1 MTERRGHRKLR
12 LCSNKHYEQ
21 KKYFPKKLLVSIP
34 KTEVSIPTVSVPLH
48 LVQFNV
54 SVPLTMYKK
63 FPAPSLEIMHSR
75 IQQLRILSNG
85 TVVQVLLLLS
95 IFLLY

>member
-12 LCSNKHYEQ
+12 LCSNKRYEQ

-34 KTEVSIPTVSVPLH
+34 RTEVAIPTVSVPIH

-63 FPAPSLEIMHSR
+63 FPAPSLEIMQSR

-85 TVVQVLLLLS
+85 TVM
-95 IFLLY
+95 